1 MSLQLPGIYT
11 NHMNV
16 TFACYQAVSIL
27 HGGPRVQILQTKA
40 ELEKLGV
47 GVSLFQPWEPFDP
60 KQTDVVHIFSANLG
74 TFHLARVINDLHLPI
89 VSSSIFYTRRSPAAI
104 RMTLGVNDALRK
116 FRTGIWTDYYFTRQI
131 CEWSKA
137 VLPNTHD
144 EGRLLEHGIGVPR
157 EKISV
162 VPNGV
167 EPRFEFGDPSLFK
180 KEYGLDKFI
189 LNVGH
194 IGPER
199 KNVLNLI
206 RALKTIDHPAVII
219 GRITPGR
226 YGEQCLAEA
235 KENKNILII
244 NGLQNGS
251 EMLASAYAAADVFA
265 LPSTFETPGIA
276 ALEAALAGAKIVIT
290 PVGGTKDYFDAMAE
304 YVDPYSPASIRDGIV
319 RALETRN
326 DGTLK
331 EHIKKEFLWSRVAE
345 KTLAA
350 YKKVM

>member
-1 MSLQLPGIYT
+1 
-11 NHMNV
+11 MNV
-16 TFACYQAVSIL
+16 TLACYQAVSIL

-60 KQTDVVHIFSANLG
+60 KNTDVFHLFSSNLG

-89 VSSSIFYTRRSPAAI
+89 VSSSIFYTRRSPALI
-104 RMTLGVNDALRK
+104 RMTLAANDALK
-116 FRTGIWTDYYFTRQI
+116 SLRTGIWTDYYFTRQI
-131 CEWSKA
+131 SAWSRA

-144 EGRLLEHGIGVPR
+144 EGRLLEEGIGVPKQ
-157 EKISV
+157 KITV

-180 KEYGLDKFI
+180 KKYGLEKFI

-206 RALKTIDHPAVII
+206 RALKTIDYPAVII

-226 YGEQCLAEA
+226 YGEQCIAEA
-235 KENKNILII
+235 KTNKNILII
-244 NGLQNGS
+244 DGLQNGS

-290 PVGGTKDYFDAMAE
+290 PIGGTKDYFGSLAD
-304 YVDPYSPASIRDGIV
+304 YVDPYSPESIRDGII
-319 RALETRN
+319 RALNAHN
-326 DGTLK
+326 DGSLK
-331 EHIKKEFLWSRVAE
+331 QHIKKEFLWSRVAE
-345 KTLAA
+345 KTLAV
-350 YKKVM
+350 YKTIASS